1 MQVVFDERHQIIGDH
16 RQSAEKK
23 LVLSPVF
30 FEDGADLGD
39 VFTFHRA
46 HHVAVGLVIDLDLL
60 KFPGFFGSQC
70 SVFFLAAESVP
81 GFSEFTVTLI
91 IMEVD
96 EQCGGFE
103 VFTNQIV
110 LVNRAVEKFLLC
122 QFFVDPGRFEGRYVF
137 QQLGN
142 RLRRAFHK
150 GDVEDRS
157 HGFDPLQLFQVL
169 AEITDRIQN
178 TVRQKFPAW
187 FVADH
192 QEVRGVVPLIDQP
205 CVFQVLVIFQ
215 QQGLGGGID
224 FQLARLITE
233 ERHSEQD
240 Q

>member
-1 MQVVFDERHQIIGDH
+1 M
-16 RQSAEKK
+16 
-23 LVLSPVF
+23 
-30 FEDGADLGD
+30 
-39 VFTFHRA
+39 
-46 HHVAVGLVIDLDLL
+46 GLVIDLDLL
-60 KFPGFFGSQC
+60 KFPSFFGSQC

-103 VFTNQIV
+103 VFTDQIV
-110 LVNRAVEKFLLC
+110 LVNRAVEEFLLC
-122 QFFVDPGRFEGRYVF
+122 QFFVDSRRFEGRYIF
-137 QQLGN
+137 QQFRN
-142 RLRRAFHK
+142 RLGRAFQE

-169 AEITDRIQN
+169 AEITDRFQN
-178 TVRQKFPAW
+178 TVRQEIPAGS
-187 FVADH
+187 VTDH
-192 QEVRGVVPLIDQP
+192 QEVRGVITLIDQP

-215 QQGLGGGID
+215 QQGFGGGID

-233 ERHSEQD
+233 KRHSEQD